1 MQQEEKKL
9 SLDEIHAELL
19 EQLRDITA
27 VCKKHNISYN
37 MMCGSLLGAV
47 RHKGFIPWD
56 DDVDLLMTRE
66 EFQKFREIYPKEC
79 DKRFELT
86 YLDTWTPRV
95 MNRDPE
101 KAAAFTDFFILDP
114 VPPEGF
120 QRKWW
125 FFKLHTLQ
133 GMLKKNVDWSRFNW
147 KNKILIFGTHVLG
160 LPFSVKT
167 KTRWYE
173 QVSRQE
179 KTGNDLCM
187 SNGAFEL
194 MMHIWHPDQ
203 FRGDFADLCVH
214 RVPRHLGGIDGDFM
228 LPAQH
233 ARAGDMVNMFVGDEN
248 GVNGVA
254 INANHI
260 QCFINHFA
268 RLSGVDEQAG
278 CAVLHEEA
286 VAARTGVEGAE
297 NHFHWIPFWIPVLTF
312 FSAFFSRVQ
321 PKGTRTE
328 KTSDKNQLT

>member
-125 FFKLHTLQ
+125 FFKLNTLPGSQ
-133 GMLKKNVDWSRFNW
+133 LETVESS
-147 KNKILIFGTHVLG
+147 IL
-160 LPFSVKT
+160 
-167 KTRWYE
+167 
-173 QVSRQE
+173 
-179 KTGNDLCM
+179 
-187 SNGAFEL
+187 
-194 MMHIWHPDQ
+194 
-203 FRGDFADLCVH
+203 
-214 RVPRHLGGIDGDFM
+214 
-228 LPAQH
+228 
-233 ARAGDMVNMFVGDEN
+233 
-248 GVNGVA
+248 
-254 INANHI
+254 
-260 QCFINHFA
+260 
-268 RLSGVDEQAG
+268 
-278 CAVLHEEA
+278 
-286 VAARTGVEGAE
+286 
-297 NHFHWIPFWIPVLTF
+297 
-312 FSAFFSRVQ
+312 
-321 PKGTRTE
+321 
-328 KTSDKNQLT
+328 